1 MRCLLLIRINII
13 LLIVLLRR
21 MARRRLFLSR
31 VRVLLFLVCRY
42 RVRRLIVTLMV
53 PWLIVVRSMTCDL
66 LMTLFRLRNRIS
78 RLRIR
83 ITRLLNVVR
92 CRLRR
97 VRYGRRMTARRFLRR
112 LEFLSSSRPL
122 IILVCRR
129 IFILV
134 MRSLSRL
141 MRPWSGDYPRSFLSR
156 GVKHYSQCATLLQTC
171 P

>member
-1 MRCLLLIRINII
+1 MRCLLLIRISII
-13 LLIVLLRR
+13 LLIVLPKR
-21 MARRRLFLSR
+21 MVRKRLFLSR
-31 VRVLLFLVCRY
+31 VKVPLFLVCRS

-78 RLRIR
+78 RPRIR

-97 VRYGRRMTARRFLRR
+97 VRYGRRMMVRRFLRR
-112 LEFLSSSRPL
+112 LEFLSCSRPL
-122 IILVCRR
+122 IILVYRR

-141 MRPWSGDYPRSFLSR
+141 MRPLSGDYPGLF
-156 GVKHYSQCATLLQTC
+156 C
-171 P
+171 

>member
-1 MRCLLLIRINII
+1 MRCLLLIRISII

-21 MARRRLFLSR
+21 MARRRWSISP
-31 VRVLLFLVCRY
+31 VKVPLFLVCRS

-66 LMTLFRLRNRIS
+66 LMTLSRLRNRIS
-78 RLRIR
+78 RLRTR

-97 VRYGRRMTARRFLRR
+97 VRYGRRMMVRRFLRR
-112 LEFLSSSRPL
+112 LEFLSCSRPL

-134 MRSLSRL
+134 MRSLSL
-141 MRPWSGDYPRSFLSR
+141 PMRPWSGDYPGLF
-156 GVKHYSQCATLLQTC
+156 C
-171 P
+171 